1 MNKSQL
7 IQQLANDAGLTK
19 AGAERA
25 VNSLLNIITLQLQV
39 NNHVSI
45 QGFGTFSPRQ
55 AAARTGKHP
64 VTGQPTHQP
73 ACVKAVFKQSPQLKD
88 ALNP

>member
-7 IQQLANDAGLTK
+7 ISQLASDAGLTK

-25 VNSLLNIITLQLQV
+25 VNGLLNIITQQLSSGSSV
-39 NNHVSI
+39 AI
-45 QGFGTFSPRQ
+45 QGFGTFSARQ

-64 VTGQPTHQP
+64 VSGEPTHQP
-73 ACVKAVFKQSPQLKD
+73 ACIKAVFKPSPQLKD

>member
-7 IQQLANDAGLTK
+7 IQQLATDAGLTK

-25 VNSLLNIITLQLQV
+25 VDSLLSIITQQLQS
-39 NNHVSI
+39 NHTVSI
-45 QGFGTFSPRQ
+45 QGFGSFIPRQ

-64 VTGQPTHQP
+64 VSGLPTHQP

>member
-1 MNKSQL
+1 MNKKQL
-7 IQQLANDAGLTK
+7 IQQLAIEAGLTK

-39 NNHVSI
+39 NNSVSI
-45 QGFGTFSPRQ
+45 QGFGTFSARQ

-64 VTGQPTHQP
+64 VSGLPTHQP
-73 ACVKAVFKQSPQLKD
+73 ACVKAVFKPSPQLKD